1 MNSRWVGTN
10 TYEWPNGSQS
20 QLPGGGAPS
29 SRGGDGVSGGGLEP
43 VFLVSRRRTGRHIML
58 HLEPVHLC
66 VMEINALNEITNQ
79 FI

>member
-43 VFLVSRRRTGRHIML
+43 VFPGVRTADWTTYSAPPRTSSS
-58 HLEPVHLC
+58 LC
-66 VMEINALNEITNQ
+66 DGN
-79 FI
+79 